1 MKRKLL
7 ISAAIGMLCISPS
20 TAYAS
25 DSVSQQSDVDMDSLS
40 EEEYKEKCTEMWYED
55 ITFSKEDLEG
65 EYVKVDLYV
74 EDQGIMDPY
83 NSLIYDKIKEYNLS
97 TSCCLTG
104 IYSKDT
110 DSYGSGG
117 DVGIMFSDDYGF
129 KSSDYVPG
137 TYLTIYGKIIDYG
150 IDRWSG
156 HNSAW
161 FMPKYIENVRNV
173 K

>member
-1 MKRKLL
+1 MRRKL
-7 ISAAIGMLCISPS
+7 IVAMLSGILCACPIEV
-20 TAYAS
+20 YA
-25 DSVSQQSDVDMDSLS
+25 DTEMTQEETDMNSLS

-55 ITFSKEDLEG
+55 ITFSEEDLEG
-65 EYVKVDLYV
+65 KYVKVDLYV